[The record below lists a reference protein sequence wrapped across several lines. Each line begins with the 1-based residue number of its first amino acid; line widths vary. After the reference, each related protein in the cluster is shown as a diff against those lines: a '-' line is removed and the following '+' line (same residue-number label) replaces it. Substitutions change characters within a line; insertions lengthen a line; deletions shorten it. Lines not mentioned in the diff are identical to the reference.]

1 MSAKQLRLVTEQNPA
16 SIELDAPEAG
26 LQVALHGIAADLAQ
40 LSTVK
45 RDVRSWAL
53 YGAAASS
60 ALTLAG
66 VGAMFFFFTPTAEAA
81 RTFAPVATESMR
93 MPRAASPAPVAVV
106 AQEPRVANV
115 EATEPA
121 AAAAPQDKPEPAVV
135 TPGAEAVVRDALH
148 RLYSGHATSA
158 LAELTPVLE
167 AQPNN
172 VDALSAEALALFDL
186 HRDHAARI
194 AVKRALA
201 LNPKHPMANVLRGFM
216 AQVDHDVPQAL
227 RSYTRYL
234 HQRPYGAF
242 AQELSFVRES
252 LSTPSTEDRHE

>member
-1 MSAKQLRLVTEQNPA
+1 VSAKQLRLVTEEKPA

-26 LQVALHGIAADLAQ
+26 LTTALNDIAADLAQ
-40 LSTVK
+40 LTTVK

-66 VGAMFFFFTPTAEAA
+66 VGAMFFFFAPRAEAA
-81 RTFAPVATESMR
+81 HISAPVATEST
-93 MPRAASPAPVAVV
+93 RAVIIAPAPVEAM
-106 AQEPRVANV
+106 V
-115 EATEPA
+115 EQPEVA
-121 AAAAPQDKPEPAVV
+121 AAAAPEQKAEAPVV
-135 TPGAEAVVRDALH
+135 TPGADAVIRDALH
-148 RLYSGHATSA
+148 LLFSGHARKA

-186 HRDHAARI
+186 HRDRAARI
-194 AVKRALA
+194 AVKKALA
-201 LNPKHPMANVLRGFM
+201 LDPKHPMANVLRGFM